1 MGSAFTLPKL
11 RAARWRPRTGARL
24 CLFREGAG
32 TALGGGR
39 VALCRASQ
47 TPGVEVYN
55 ESTTTGDSTA
65 INHSQASLNRA
76 ELQKCLWKL
85 GIKRQKGCLLR

>member
-1 MGSAFTLPKL
+1 M
-11 RAARWRPRTGARL
+11 AAPDRRSLMSISRRSRDGARRWARRTVP
-24 CLFREGAG
+24 CV
-32 TALGGGR
+32 TD
-39 VALCRASQ
+39 
-47 TPGVEVYN
+47 PGVEVYN
-55 ESTTTGDSTA
+55 KYTTTGDSAA